1 MNWYITAKAIHVA
14 CVTASIIGFVARY
27 DLARRGSA
35 LVRHR
40 SMRVAPHV
48 NDTLL
53 LAAAIVMLWAGGLNP
68 VALPW
73 LSAKIVGLLLYIGLG
88 MVALRHGR
96 TAEVRRAAFLAAL
109 VTFAYVVAVALNKS
123 PFGPLAWLPS

>member
-1 MNWYITAKAIHVA
+1 MNWYISAKAIHVA
-14 CVTASIIGFVARY
+14 CVIASITGFVARY
-27 DLARRGSA
+27 ELARRGSA

-40 SMRVAPHV
+40 SVRVAPHV

-53 LAAAIVMLWAGGLNP
+53 LAAAIVMLRAGGLNP

-73 LSAKIVGLLLYIGLG
+73 LAAKIAGLIVYIVLG

-96 TAEVRRAAFLAAL
+96 TAETRRVAFVAAL
-109 VTFAYVVAVALNKS
+109 VTFAYVVAVALSKS